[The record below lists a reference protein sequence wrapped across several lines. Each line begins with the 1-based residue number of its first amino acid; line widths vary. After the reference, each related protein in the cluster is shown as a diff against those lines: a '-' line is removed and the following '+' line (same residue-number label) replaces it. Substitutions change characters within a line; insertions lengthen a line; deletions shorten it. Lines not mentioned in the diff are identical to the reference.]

1 MITIEKDTMRL
12 QWSVGKEMTPETAV
26 KKSIRDYLKLS
37 GWFTFSIMQ
46 GLGSYRGIADIYAI
60 KNGNGLWI
68 EVKAGKG
75 KTTLLQ
81 ERELKLIMEAG
92 GVPVVI
98 NEKNL
103 DLLRGMIK
111 LIRIGDAPKR
121 GWFL

>member
-1 MITIEKDTMRL
+1 MRL

-75 KTTLLQ
+75 KQSDYQIRFEKDIKDKGGHYILAYQVEDIEKYVVENFGEKSLL
-81 ERELKLIMEAG
+81 
-92 GVPVVI
+92 
-98 NEKNL
+98 NYN
-103 DLLRGMIK
+103 
-111 LIRIGDAPKR
+111 
-121 GWFL
+121 